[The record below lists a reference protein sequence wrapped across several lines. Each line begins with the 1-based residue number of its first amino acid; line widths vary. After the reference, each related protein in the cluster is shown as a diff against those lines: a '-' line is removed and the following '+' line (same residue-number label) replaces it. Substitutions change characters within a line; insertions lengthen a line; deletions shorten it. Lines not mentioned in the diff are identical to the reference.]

1 MQVHTLQ
8 QTLFNYSILG
18 KFGFPQKKSLITS
31 TTGEKDKETQEEKR
45 KNETNKKERKR
56 ERERERESEK
66 DKLRLSGKVLPLKK
80 RENT

>member
-31 TTGEKDKETQEEKR
+31 TTGEKDKETKEEKR
-45 KNETNKKERKR
+45 NNETNKK
-56 ERERERESEK
+56 
-66 DKLRLSGKVLPLKK
+66 
-80 RENT
+80 